1 MAVSGCYRG
10 IMNMMV
16 DKTAKEAIDKL
27 NIKVDW
33 PIIGRLYDEEYP
45 FEGYDHIRYTARAI
59 MENEEGK
66 LGFLHIKGE
75 DLFGP
80 RDHLETVGGGLEE
93 GEYLDDA
100 IAREVKEETGLQ
112 CEDVQLLGSIY
123 NAYNLIKRI
132 TFSTFFYCRVD
143 TSSFTKMHRTMEE
156 EILISE
162 VVWLDQDEAIDWLSN
177 HHENKVDRLVQQR
190 DLMAL
195 KYYLEQCDA

>member
-1 MAVSGCYRG
+1 MDLMSD
-10 IMNMMV
+10 N
-16 DKTAKEAIDKL
+16 TAKEAIDKL
-27 NIKVDW
+27 DIKVDW

-59 MENEEGK
+59 IENEEGK
-66 LGFLHIKGE
+66 YGFLHIKGE
-75 DLFGP
+75 DMFGP

-100 IAREVKEETGLQ
+100 IRREIKEETGLECQ
-112 CEDVQLLGSIY
+112 SVELLGSIY
-123 NAYNLIKRI
+123 DAYNLIRRI

-143 TSSFTKMHRTMEE
+143 MSSFSQMHRTEEE

-162 VVWLDQDEAIDWLSN
+162 VVWLDLNEALDRLEN
-177 HHENKVDRLVQQR
+177 HHKNRVDRLVQQR

-195 KYYLEQCDA
+195 KYYLELCHE